1 MTEAARWYSLCPL
14 LGLLCGMC
22 GVLAA
27 AEQLA
32 LLEVLVEQRPGIS
45 TLQGQLLHPR
55 KGSEQQGREAEGL
68 EGALVLV
75 HHDELIQEAP
85 ESTGSRVAP
94 ENSQDT
100 ELWIGVV
107 PVDLDQKVSTG
118 NQESFADAVVQKMK
132 RALVLGASALII
144 LALNQNTVSEMDLS
158 QVLVKPIIVIQSSEN
173 VTRLFGALLR
183 GLQAT
188 VKITYQ
194 TILQDDLGATLT
206 LWSSCGRSR
215 DSRYGEWLG
224 VICTGESNSQK
235 YLQQLW
241 DTVLLVVLIL
251 STGVLL
257 QAHLQAQEQP
267 RDNQRQ
273 LFTKQDVVR
282 RVSSLQTK
290 TYSEAVESGPC
301 AVCLEPFYSSQCLR
315 VLPCGHEY
323 HQDCV
328 DPWLLLRHTCPLCK
342 RCILGQTSSVH
353 HCFSCSV
360 WSSAVTTCSSSGS
373 IFSINFTHRLFL
385 FYFFVFQYI
394 VKASQLRAN

>member
-144 LALNQNTVSEMDLS
+144 LALNQNTVSE
-158 QVLVKPIIVIQSSEN
+158 
-173 VTRLFGALLR
+173 
-183 GLQAT
+183 
-188 VKITYQ
+188 
-194 TILQDDLGATLT
+194 GATLT

-224 VICTGESNSQK
+224 VICTGESNSQVQK